1 LSHEGHEESD
11 RSSGATMKGHEGI
24 KHEGGGGGHHA
35 HTAQGFKR
43 RFFVSLAISVPILLM
58 SPTIQSWFGF
68 TTPRFPGYDLVLFA
82 LASAVAFY
90 GGWPFYEGAR
100 RDLEKGML
108 GMMVLVSLAVSVG
121 YVFSVAATFFFT
133 GVGDFYWE
141 ISTLVVFLL
150 FGHWMEMRMTSR
162 ATGALQELVKLIPPT
177 ANVQRDGGFIEVLT
191 SEVGVGDVLLIRP
204 GEKVPIDG
212 VIIEGGSAL
221 DESMITGESRPVSK
235 EVGDEAIGGT
245 INGMGSLKIRVEK
258 TGEETALAQIIQ
270 LVREVQESKPPT
282 QKLADRAA
290 HYLTITA
297 ITVGLASFVYWNYF
311 TGMGIVFA
319 LTTAVT
325 VIVIACP
332 HALGLAIPTV
342 TAISSTLAAKNG
354 MLVRNAEALEVGEKV
369 DTIVFDKT
377 GTLTQGLFKVT
388 DTVTTGSLTEGEL
401 LRYSASLESLS
412 EHPIGQALQRAAK
425 DGGIPLTE
433 PTGFEAVAGHGVKG
447 SVDGRQV
454 TAGTL
459 RLMDMEGKRYGK
471 ALQKQADRLYDEGKT
486 LSFIALDDEVVGV
499 IGFADTL
506 KESSV
511 KAIQDLH
518 GMGKQV
524 IMITGDNARTAE
536 SIAKEARVD
545 RYLAEVLPEDKA
557 NEIKKLQLEGRKV
570 AMVGD
575 GINDAPALIQ
585 ADVGIAVGAG
595 TDVAIE
601 SADIVLI
608 RNEPSDVAS
617 LIRLSKAT
625 MRKMKENLA
634 WATGYNTLAIP
645 IAAGVLY
652 PWGISL
658 RPEWG
663 ALLMTASSI
672 IVVLNALTLRN
683 VNLKD

>member
-1 LSHEGHEESD
+1 
-11 RSSGATMKGHEGI
+11 
-24 KHEGGGGGHHA
+24 
-35 HTAQGFKR
+35 
-43 RFFVSLAISVPILLM
+43 LM

-68 TTPRFPGYDLVLFA
+68 TTPRFLGYDLVLFA

-100 RDLEKGML
+100 RDLERGML

-121 YVFSVAATFFFT
+121 YVFSVATTFFFT

-191 SEVGVGDVLLIRP
+191 SEVRVGDVLLIRP

-212 VIIEGGSAL
+212 VIIEGRSAL

-311 TGMGIVFA
+311 TGMGVVFA
-319 LTTAVT
+319 LNTAVT

-342 TAISSTLAAKNG
+342 TAISSTLAANNG

-425 DGGIPLTE
+425 DGGLSLHE

-471 ALQKQADRLYDEGKT
+471 ALQEQAERLYDEGKT
-486 LSFIALDDEVVGV
+486 LSFVALDDEVVGV

-511 KAIQDLH
+511 KAIQDLY

-634 WATGYNTLAIP
+634 WATGYNALAIP

-683 VNLKD
+683 VNLKA

>member
-1 LSHEGHEESD
+1 
-11 RSSGATMKGHEGI
+11 M
-24 KHEGGGGGHHA
+24 
-35 HTAQGFKR
+35 AQDFKR
-43 RFFVSLAISVPILLM
+43 RFFVSLVISVPILLM

-68 TTPRFPGYDLVLFA
+68 TTPRFLGYDLVLFA

-100 RDLEKGML
+100 RDLERGML

-121 YVFSVAATFFFT
+121 YVFSVATTFFFT

-191 SEVGVGDVLLIRP
+191 SEVRVGDVLLIRP

-319 LTTAVT
+319 LNTAVT

-342 TAISSTLAAKNG
+342 TAISSTLAANNG

-425 DGGIPLTE
+425 DGGLSLHE

-471 ALQKQADRLYDEGKT
+471 ALQEQAERLYDEGKT
-486 LSFIALDDEVVGV
+486 LSFVALDDEVVGV

-518 GMGKQV
+518 GMSKQV

-634 WATGYNTLAIP
+634 WATGYNALAIP

-683 VNLKD
+683 VNLKA

>member
-1 LSHEGHEESD
+1 
-11 RSSGATMKGHEGI
+11 M
-24 KHEGGGGGHHA
+24 
-35 HTAQGFKR
+35 AQDFKR
-43 RFFVSLAISVPILLM
+43 RFFVSLAITAPILLM
-58 SPTIQSWFGF
+58 SPTIQGWFGF
-68 TTPRFPGYDLVLFA
+68 TVPRFPGYDFALFA

-90 GGWPFYEGAR
+90 GGLPFYRGAR
-100 RDLEKGML
+100 RDLERGVL
-108 GMMVLVSLAVSVG
+108 GMMVLVSLAVTVG
-121 YVFSVAATFFFT
+121 YVFSVAATFLFT

-177 ANVQRDGGFIEVLT
+177 ANVQRDGGFTEVPT
-191 SEVGVGDVLLIRP
+191 SEVEVGDVLLVRP
-204 GEKVPIDG
+204 GGKVPIDG
-212 VIIEGGSAL
+212 VIIEGASAL

-235 EVGDEAIGGT
+235 EVGDEVIGGT

-270 LVREVQESKPPT
+270 LVRQVQESKPPT
-282 QKLADRAA
+282 QRLADRAA

-297 ITVGLASFVYWNYF
+297 ITVGLAAFIYWNYLA
-311 TGMGIVFA
+311 GMGVVFA

-325 VIVIACP
+325 VTVIACP

-342 TAISSTLAAKNG
+342 TAISSTLAANNG
-354 MLVRNAEALEVGEKV
+354 MLVRNADALEVGEKV

-377 GTLTQGLFKVT
+377 GTLTRGVFKVT
-388 DTVTTGSLTEGEL
+388 DTVSTGSLTEDEL
-401 LRYSASLESLS
+401 LTLSASLESLS
-412 EHPIGQALQRAAK
+412 EHPIGLALQRAAEER
-425 DGGIPLTE
+425 GLALSE
-433 PTGFEAVAGHGVKG
+433 PRGFEAVAGHGVKG
-447 SVDGRQV
+447 TIDGRQV

-459 RLMDMEGKRYGK
+459 RLMDMEGKRVEESLK
-471 ALQKQADRLYDEGKT
+471 ERAESLYDEGKT
-486 LSFIALDDEVVGV
+486 LSFVALGDEAVGV
-499 IGFADTL
+499 MGFADTL
-506 KESSV
+506 KEGSV

-518 GMGKQV
+518 DMGKQV

-536 SIAKEARVD
+536 AIAMEAGVD

-557 NEIKKLQLEGRKV
+557 NEVRKLQGEGRRV

-575 GINDAPALIQ
+575 GVNDAPALIQ

-608 RNEPSDVAS
+608 RNEPGDVAS

-634 WATGYNTLAIP
+634 WATGYNAVAIP
-645 IAAGVLY
+645 VAAGLLY
-652 PWGISL
+652 PWGITL

-663 ALLMTASSI
+663 ALIMTASSI

-683 VNLKD
+683 VDLKT

>member
-1 LSHEGHEESD
+1 MSHGGHEESD
-11 RSSGATMKGHEGI
+11 HSHGAAMKGHEGM
-24 KHEGGGGGHHA
+24 KHEGGDGGHHE
-35 HTAQGFKR
+35 HMAQDFKR

-191 SEVGVGDVLLIRP
+191 SEVRVGDVLLIRP

-311 TGMGIVFA
+311 TGMGVVFA
-319 LTTAVT
+319 LNTAVT

-354 MLVRNAEALEVGEKV
+354 ILVRNAEALEVGEKV

-388 DTVTTGSLTEGEL
+388 DTVTTGTLTEVEL

-425 DGGIPLTE
+425 DGGVSLQE

-447 SVDGRQV
+447 SIEGRQV

-471 ALQKQADRLYDEGKT
+471 ALQEQADRLYDEGKT
-486 LSFIALDDEVVGV
+486 LSFVALDDEVVGV

-524 IMITGDNARTAE
+524 IMITGDNRRTAE
-536 SIAKEARVD
+536 SVAKEARVD

-634 WATGYNTLAIP
+634 WATGYNALAIP

>member
-1 LSHEGHEESD
+1 
-11 RSSGATMKGHEGI
+11 M
-24 KHEGGGGGHHA
+24 
-35 HTAQGFKR
+35 AQDFKR
-43 RFFVSLAISVPILLM
+43 RFFVSLAITAPILLM
-58 SPTIQSWFGF
+58 SPTIQGWFGF
-68 TTPRFPGYDLVLFA
+68 TVPRFPGYDLALFA
-82 LASAVAFY
+82 LASAIAFY
-90 GGWPFYEGAR
+90 GGLPFYRGAR
-100 RDLEKGML
+100 RDLERGML
-108 GMMVLVSLAVSVG
+108 GMMVLVSLAVTVG
-121 YVFSVAATFFFT
+121 YVFSVVATFLFT

-177 ANVQRDGGFIEVLT
+177 ANVQRDGGFTEVPT
-191 SEVGVGDVLLIRP
+191 SEVEVGDVLLVRP
-204 GEKVPIDG
+204 GGKVPIDG
-212 VIIEGGSAL
+212 VVIEGASAL

-235 EVGDEAIGGT
+235 KVGDEVIGGT

-270 LVREVQESKPPT
+270 LVRQVQESKPPT
-282 QKLADRAA
+282 QRLADRAA

-297 ITVGLASFVYWNYF
+297 ITVGLAAFTYWNYLA
-311 TGMGIVFA
+311 GMGVVFA

-325 VIVIACP
+325 VTVIACP

-342 TAISSTLAAKNG
+342 TAISSTLAANNG
-354 MLVRNAEALEVGEKV
+354 MLVRNADALEVGEKV

-377 GTLTQGLFKVT
+377 GTLTRGVFKVT
-388 DTVTTGSLTEGEL
+388 DTVSTGSLTEDEL
-401 LRYSASLESLS
+401 LTLSASLESLS
-412 EHPIGQALQRAAK
+412 EHPIGLALQRAAEEQ
-425 DGGIPLTE
+425 GLALSE
-433 PTGFEAVAGHGVKG
+433 PKGFEAVAGHGVKG
-447 SVDGRQV
+447 TIEGRQV

-459 RLMDMEGKRYGK
+459 RLMDMEGKRVEESLK
-471 ALQKQADRLYDEGKT
+471 ERAEALYDEGKT
-486 LSFIALDDEVVGV
+486 LSFVALGDEVVGV
-499 IGFADTL
+499 MGFADTL
-506 KESSV
+506 KEGSV

-536 SIAKEARVD
+536 AIAMEAGVD

-557 NEIKKLQLEGRKV
+557 NEVRKLQGEGRRV

-575 GINDAPALIQ
+575 GVNDAPALIQ

-608 RNEPSDVAS
+608 RNEPGDVAS

-634 WATGYNTLAIP
+634 WATGYNAVAIP
-645 IAAGVLY
+645 VAAGLLY
-652 PWGISL
+652 PWGITL

-663 ALLMTASSI
+663 ALIMTASSI

-683 VNLKD
+683 VDLKT